1 MLHSLFKRIAE
12 LKNKVQIGSQFD
24 KINVADEIRGV
35 KANEIMRRIKLQF
48 DKVIRNDV
56 DLMGPD
62 LNEQASLKIDALN
75 FLAKAKNAFGNLL
88 TLSIIKTA
96 TVEPEVPAI
105 DEEQLIAFD
114 AVPDAGLW
122 SVSYGA
128 ESTSDMAFND
138 NAAAVQAALR
148 LIEGLEEV
156 TVTGDYTAGFT
167 VVFEGTAG
175 GVDHSLLA
183 EDTNTLTASAVP
195 VVITITEEV
204 AGEPAIPAVD
214 TTGIIIAGSDIKIY
228 CESSS
233 TNQDVVDLIEASAPA
248 SALISA
254 TIDSGEEAT
263 SATAAL
269 NEPFSGG
276 A

>member
-1 MLHSLFKRIAE
+1 
-12 LKNKVQIGSQFD
+12 
-24 KINVADEIRGV
+24 
-35 KANEIMRRIKLQF
+35 
-48 DKVIRNDV
+48 
-56 DLMGPD
+56 
-62 LNEQASLKIDALN
+62 
-75 FLAKAKNAFGNLL
+75 
-88 TLSIIKTA
+88 

-114 AVPDAGLW
+114 AVPDSGLW

-128 ESTSDMAFND
+128 ESTSDLAFND

-175 GVDHSLLA
+175 GIDHPLLV

-214 TTGIIIAGSDIKIY
+214 TTGVIVAGNDIKIY
-228 CESSS
+228 CESAA
-233 TNQDVVDLIEASAPA
+233 TNQDVV
-248 SALISA
+248 
-254 TIDSGEEAT
+254 
-263 SATAAL
+263 
-269 NEPFSGG
+269 
-276 A
+276 